1 MIRISGISYWEWINV
16 ISLRNMA
23 LALTFIE
30 LDLRS
35 TSSVDNLAQLQFIV
49 VETKNSKIL
58 LRIARRILPT

>member
-1 MIRISGISYWEWINV
+1 MKSSISYCEWINV

>member
-1 MIRISGISYWEWINV
+1 MKSGISYCEWINV

>member
-1 MIRISGISYWEWINV
+1 MYIYMKSGISYWEWINV

-49 VETKNSKIL
+49 VETKK
-58 LRIARRILPT
+58 

>member
-1 MIRISGISYWEWINV
+1 MKSGISYCEWINV

-49 VETKNSKIL
+49 VETKKQ
-58 LRIARRILPT
+58 

>member
-1 MIRISGISYWEWINV
+1 MKSSISYCEWINV

-49 VETKNSKIL
+49 VETKNSEIL

>member
-1 MIRISGISYWEWINV
+1 MKSSISYCEWINV

-49 VETKNSKIL
+49 VETKKE
-58 LRIARRILPT
+58 

>member
-1 MIRISGISYWEWINV
+1 MKSSISYCEWINV

-35 TSSVDNLAQLQFIV
+35 TSSVDNLAQFQFIV
-49 VETKNSKIL
+49 VETKNSKIV